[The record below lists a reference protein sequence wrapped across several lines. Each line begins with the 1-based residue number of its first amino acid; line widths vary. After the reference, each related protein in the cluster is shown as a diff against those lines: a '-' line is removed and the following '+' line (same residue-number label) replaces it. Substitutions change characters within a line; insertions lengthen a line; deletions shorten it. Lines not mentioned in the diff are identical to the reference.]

1 MRLINMIVS
10 VTALLSPL
18 SLPIYSAAWSDSGCS
33 ADQVRLGTCRVGT
46 PQASLGESDAFIS
59 GSADQLGQQGRAST
73 RPDAGPRRPTA
84 AEQRLA
90 REQAGGRPEF
100 WVEYVAASQ
109 DAAASAITMNDIA
122 SFRPSVGTN
131 HMEPDGWTVVGLHTN
146 FYSDVR
152 SHVVD
157 GTLLGAAA
165 SVRFTPRSWTWDY
178 GDGAVRSSATPGA
191 SWAALGVEEFDA
203 TATSHAYAAP
213 ISASIR
219 LTIGFG
225 AEYRVTGADWTP
237 IAGTLEV
244 AAAPVSIV
252 ARDAST
258 VLVGDDCGVNPDG
271 PGC

>member
-1 MRLINMIVS
+1 MPSIVPFSIALS
-10 VTALLSPL
+10 VLAVPAALAPASGAYAPCSVSQITTGNCGTISSGIDGGQANLDVSFSTGTAPN
-18 SLPIYSAAWSDSGCS
+18 SG
-33 ADQVRLGTCRVGT
+33 A
-46 PQASLGESDAFIS
+46 
-59 GSADQLGQQGRAST
+59 
-73 RPDAGPRRPTA
+73 RPYAGPRRPTA

-100 WVEYVAASQ
+100 WVEYVAAPQ
-109 DAAASAITMNDIA
+109 DAAAPAITMNDIA

-203 TATSHAYAAP
+203 TATSHAYGAP

>member
-1 MRLINMIVS
+1 MSVLAVLCLLFVGLSAQSASACGGFVLQSGAPCADLIAGAGSGQVDLNGS
-10 VTALLSPL
+10 HS
-18 SLPIYSAAWSDSGCS
+18 SAGEQGGAS
-33 ADQVRLGTCRVGT
+33 A
-46 PQASLGESDAFIS
+46 
-59 GSADQLGQQGRAST
+59 

-100 WVEYVAASQ
+100 WVEYVAPPA
-109 DAAASAITMNDIA
+109 DAGAPAITMSDIA

-152 SHVVD
+152 VHVVE
-157 GTLLGAAA
+157 GTLLGAPA

-178 GDGAVRSSATPGA
+178 GDGAVRTSASPGA
-191 SWAALGVEEFDA
+191 SWAALGVDEFDA
-203 TATSHAYAAP
+203 TTTSHVYGAP
-213 ISASIR
+213 LSASIR

-225 AEYRVTGADWTP
+225 AEYRVAGDAWTP